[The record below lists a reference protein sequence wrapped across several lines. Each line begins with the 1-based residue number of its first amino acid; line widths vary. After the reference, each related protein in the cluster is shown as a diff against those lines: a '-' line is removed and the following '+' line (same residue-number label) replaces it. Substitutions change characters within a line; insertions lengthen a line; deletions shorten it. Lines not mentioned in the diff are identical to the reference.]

1 LKTPLVLCAIALRD
15 HGSQT
20 VSQLARS
27 TGLSRPTVESALA
40 ALTERGLVQPDELT
54 PGGRDAG
61 RPAKVFRFGAEHGYV
76 AGIDVGLHTMRVMI
90 ANLAGAVDA
99 YLEIPLP
106 VDLPG
111 ADRLHTLVTLLD
123 DSLAACSVERKHLLA
138 IGVAVSGI
146 VGHDGWLSVSH
157 ILPAWTDLDI
167 AGQISA
173 EFGCPVK
180 LENDIRSAALAE
192 QHLGA
197 ARMAETVV
205 YVLAGHRVAVSLIIG
220 GKLHRGRHSAAGEVG
235 ALAFSQIIGPDGGI
249 AWTTGETAE
258 DVFAQAAAGDQR
270 SVDEIDGFI
279 ERIAP
284 GIATLALVIDPDV
297 VVLGGGISRAGAR
310 IMPTLR
316 QAVNSH
322 IAIPIHPK
330 LVASELGAE
339 SVVVG
344 ALIRALE
351 MAGEDIYGSDGTSLP
366 AMDLT
371 TAMGAKVTGT
381 AVDPAKDRAAQASS
395 PALTANLRVGIVG
408 VGSRGYLGAKVE
420 ASGLGRIV
428 AAADPSPL
436 GRRRAQDLFG
446 SDIVLTSSHQGLI
459 ELEPRLDAV
468 IVTSPDDTHATVAT
482 DFLRAGIPV
491 YLEKPV
497 ATVAR
502 DADDVLQAALDS
514 GTKLYVGHN
523 MRHMAVVRIMRDVI
537 ARGEIGEVKAIWCR
551 HFVGNGGDYYF
562 KDWHAD
568 REHSTG
574 LLLQKGAHD
583 IDIIHWLAGGYST
596 KVVAM
601 GDLAVYGD
609 ITDRRDNT
617 GQLMPDW
624 FSLQNWP
631 PLSQRGL
638 NPTVNVEDISM
649 VSMEL
654 DNGVLASYE
663 QCHFTPDYWRNY
675 TVIGTE
681 GRLENFG
688 DGNGGV
694 VKVWNQRT
702 TYSAEAD
709 KTYPIIEDEQ
719 GHGDADLLTMAEFLR
734 FVIDGEPTQ
743 TSPVAARNAVM
754 TAIAAT
760 QSLRNGAQPNPVPP
774 VSEEISRYFENN
786 QKLPSITRHN

>member
-1 LKTPLVLCAIALRD
+1 LKTPLILCAISLRD
-15 HGSQT
+15 LGPRT
-20 VSQLARS
+20 VSQLAKS
-27 TGLSRPTVESALA
+27 TGLSRPTVDAALA
-40 ALTERGLVQPDELT
+40 SLVELGLVGHDELT
-54 PGGRDAG
+54 HGGRDAG
-61 RPAKVFRFGAEHGYV
+61 RPAKVFRFTAAHGHV

-90 ANLAGAVDA
+90 ADLAGAVGS
-99 YLEIPLP
+99 YREVPLP
-106 VDLPG
+106 VDLQGP
-111 ADRLHTLVTLLD
+111 DRLRTLVNLVD
-123 DSLAACSVERKHLLA
+123 ESLAACSLERKDLRA

-146 VGHDGWLSVSH
+146 VGVDGRLTVSH

-167 AGQISA
+167 AGQIGA
-173 EFGCPVK
+173 EFGCVVK

-192 QHLGA
+192 RHLGA
-197 ARMAETVV
+197 ARMAENVV
-205 YVLAGHRVAVSLIIG
+205 YVLAGHRVAVSLILG
-220 GKLHRGRHSAAGEVG
+220 GKLHKGRHSAAGEVG
-235 ALAFSQIIGPDGGI
+235 ALAFSKIIGSDGGI
-249 AWTTGETAE
+249 EWTTGETAE

-270 SVDEIDGFI
+270 SVDEIEDFI
-279 ERIAP
+279 QRIAP
-284 GIATLALVIDPDV
+284 GIATLALIIDPDV

-316 QAVNSH
+316 QAVNAH
-322 IAIPIHPK
+322 IKIPVHPK

-344 ALIRALE
+344 ALVRALE
-351 MAGEDIYGSDGTSLP
+351 MAGETLYGPLEATLP
-366 AMDLT
+366 AMDLS
-371 TAMGAKVTGT
+371 TALNAKVAG
-381 AVDPAKDRAAQASS
+381 APVDVSHDHIAQAAA
-395 PALTANLRVGIVG
+395 PGRTADLRVGIVG
-408 VGSRGYLGAKVE
+408 VGARGSLGTKVA

-436 GRRRAQDLFG
+436 GRRRAQELFG
-446 SDIVLTSSHQGLI
+446 AGIALTSDHQGLLDI
-459 ELEPRLDAV
+459 KPRLDAV
-468 IVTSPDDTHATVAT
+468 IVTSPDDTHAAIAT
-482 DFLRAGIPV
+482 DFLKAGIPV

-497 ATVAR
+497 ATVDR
-502 DADDVLQAALDS
+502 DADAVLQAAVDS

-523 MRHMAVVRIMRDVI
+523 MRHMAVVRLMRDVI
-537 ARGEIGEVKAIWCR
+537 SRGEIGEVKAIWCR

-568 REHSTG
+568 RSRSTG

-596 KVVAM
+596 NVVAM

-609 ITDRRDNT
+609 IADRRDNGT
-617 GQLMPDW
+617 QLMPEW
-624 FSLQNWP
+624 FSLENWP

-638 NPTVNVEDISM
+638 NPTVDVEDLSM
-649 VSMEL
+649 VTMQL
-654 DNGVLASYE
+654 NNGVLASYE

-688 DGNGGV
+688 DGDGGTV
-694 VKVWNQRT
+694 RVWNRRT
-702 TYSAEAD
+702 TYSPDAD
-709 KTYPIIEDEQ
+709 ITYPIVEDEQ

-760 QSLRNGAQPNPVPP
+760 ESLRNGARPQQVRP
-774 VSEEISRYFENN
+774 VSEEISRYFANN
-786 QKLPSITRHN
+786 QRVPSSTRHN